1 MTNEFKRKV
10 LDRWFYYGRALEP
23 VYNIV
28 YIGICLDWG
37 PFRKVILV
45 QWHGEYQ
52 LLTCTDMFSGALVKT
67 IYDIDVLIKTINS
80 YSKRRRVY
88 GINPN
93 YFKAIEDSRRTSTS

>member
-37 PFRKVILV
+37 TV
-45 QWHGEYQ
+45 
-52 LLTCTDMFSGALVKT
+52 S
-67 IYDIDVLIKTINS
+67 
-80 YSKRRRVY
+80 
-88 GINPN
+88 
-93 YFKAIEDSRRTSTS
+93 